1 MYTTTRFF
9 GVAQP
14 SCRVSS
20 GEEKVRSKKND
31 VGYRVTFLSI
41 PDSLSLSL
49 SNLYLFFSHSRTPM
63 INDAAIFALDTG
75 KIRV

>member
-49 SNLYLFFSHSRTPM
+49 SNLYLFLSRTPM